1 MQDVLNWVKFLSLIE
16 QHYNLMAFSVV
27 VLEVGLLLGIYVLL
41 YYFSLDIF
49 GMVQEQSFRDV
60 FAGIDSDI
68 DDQVEFGAF
77 QKLGDPS
84 TRRQSV

>member
-1 MQDVLNWVKFLSLIE
+1 MVCSVAVHGAGSPLVIFALPCCSSLVNIW
-16 QHYNLMAFSVV
+16 HGART
-27 VLEVGLLLGIYVLL
+27 I
-41 YYFSLDIF
+41 
-49 GMVQEQSFRDV
+49 FRDV